1 MMMKMTRKEA
11 MMYDVKEFFTDPYN
25 VGLVLGSTVV
35 VAAAVVLIF
44 AISCLV

>member
-35 VAAAVVLIF
+35 VTAVVALVF
-44 AISCLV
+44 AISCLI

>member
-1 MMMKMTRKEA
+1 MKMTRKEA
-11 MMYDVKEFFTDPYN
+11 MMYDAKEFFTDPYN

-35 VAAAVVLIF
+35 VAAVIVLIF